1 MTEGN
6 TFYLVNGK
14 KHRTSEVIKNPDIL
28 GYNLLPGESNKSAS
42 DLLDEAL
49 EEVRRVVESKGCI
62 EALNQFDP
70 FSVKQYLDEKNNLS
84 SEAIRMI
91 GDILNENSIMDKALT
106 EMIIFQHK
114 GNNVTLSE
122 VTGGM
127 DLIPKALFQAL
138 KSTTTIFNAKVKKI
152 SHSNKTVTVWYQP
165 ENAQSSLKSIEADAV
180 LVTSSAKATLF
191 IDFEP
196 PLTKPKMAA
205 LKYIHYGSSTKVILT
220 FSERFWERDGI
231 YGGKSVT
238 DRPSRF
244 IYYPSHGFPGNK
256 TIGVL
261 LASYTWAEDSRNFVS
276 LTDEDLKEVILKDLA
291 LIHGEKV
298 WSLCTGVLVKKWI
311 LDPHSMGAF
320 ALFAPYQ
327 HVEYAKLLFKSEGRI
342 HFAGEHTAFPH
353 AWIETAMKSA
363 IRAANNMTKAPS
375 PADTDTARDE
385 L

>member
-1 MTEGN
+1 MNILKNGLPKTQPPSHFVIVGAGMAGLTAAKLLEDAGHKVTIVEATERVGGRVL
-6 TFYLVNGK
+6 T
-14 KHRTSEVIKNPDIL
+14 HRNEEEGWYVEL
-28 GYNLLPGESNKSAS
+28 GAMRIP
-42 DLLDEAL
+42 
-49 EEVRRVVESKGCI
+49 
-62 EALNQFDP
+62 
-70 FSVKQYLDEKNNLS
+70 S
-84 SEAIRMI
+84 SH
-91 GDILNENSIMDKALT
+91 
-106 EMIIFQHK
+106 Q
-114 GNNVTLSE
+114 LSE

-127 DLIPKALFQAL
+127 DLIPKALFQTL
-138 KSTTTIFNAKVKKI
+138 KSTNTTFNAKVKKI

-165 ENAQSSLKSIEADAV
+165 ENGQSSLESIKADAV
-180 LVTSSAKATLF
+180 LVTSSAKVTLF

-205 LKYIHYGSSTKVILT
+205 LKYVHYGSSTKVILT
-220 FSERFWERDGI
+220 FSERFWEKDGI

-320 ALFAPYQ
+320 ALFTPYQ
-327 HVEYAKLLFKSEGRI
+327 HMEYAKLLFKSEGRI

-363 IRAANNMTKAPS
+363 IRAVQAMTAEAPS